1 MLRRL
6 LLLLPLI
13 VPPLGAEAAS
23 FACAKAATPSETAIC
38 ADPALSALDER
49 LAAAYRAVVKAF
61 DDTPSGN
68 SKSGGAVKADQRA
81 WLGERNACAADAAC
95 LRTAYERRLAVLG
108 FRPDPAAPTAT
119 DRFVGRYGFE
129 DSMELAILALRDG
142 SAAVRL
148 SGADPVSGR
157 WTCDFEGIGKL
168 EGTGRL
174 VVRTPGAEGNGLVL
188 VLKGKNGLTVP
199 DTDESRAAQ
208 DNWCGVHGRL
218 ALDYTRKR

>member
-1 MLRRL
+1 MLRCAL
-6 LLLLPLI
+6 LLLSLIALPM
-13 VPPLGAEAAS
+13 GAEAAS
-23 FACAKAATPSETAIC
+23 FACAKAATPTETAIC

-49 LAAAYRAVVKAF
+49 LAAAYRTAFKVF
-61 DDTPSGN
+61 DDTAAGN
-68 SKSGGAVKADQRA
+68 SKSGAAVKADQRA
-81 WLGERNACAADAAC
+81 WLGDRNACAADAAC

-108 FRPDPAAPTAT
+108 FRPDPAAPAAT

-157 WTCDFEGIGKL
+157 WTCDFEGIGKPDAQ
-168 EGTGRL
+168 GRL
-174 VVRTPGAEGNGLVL
+174 VVGTPGAEGNGLVL
-188 VLKGKNGLTVP
+188 VFKNRNTLMVP
-199 DTDESRAAQ
+199 DTDETRAAKE
-208 DNWCGVHGRL
+208 NWCGVHGWL